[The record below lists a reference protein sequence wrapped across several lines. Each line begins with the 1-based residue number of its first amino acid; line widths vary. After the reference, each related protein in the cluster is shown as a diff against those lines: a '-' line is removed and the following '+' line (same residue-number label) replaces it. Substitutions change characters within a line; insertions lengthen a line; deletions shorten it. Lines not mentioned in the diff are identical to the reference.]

1 MWVRQCDLDAQAE
14 APSPIPA
21 RIASN
26 EEFIPPPQSP
36 EQQAYEARL
45 KEISETAARRQGLSR
60 RDFLRTGSGM
70 AAALLALNQVFGD
83 CYEVDAAEVEDQKA
97 FEEKWPKDQF
107 IFDVQTHHVDV
118 SRKWYDDTPDGK
130 AAMPFFRML
139 RPNSKSLEDSLDQ
152 LNRAH
157 YVKEVFGD
165 SDTVMAVISGV
176 PSRDWDKNPLPPDQM
191 VATRKYVN
199 DLAGSQRV
207 LSHGLLRPNLGKK
220 EMEEMERQVKDLKI
234 DAWKM
239 YTGAELGEKA
249 WFMDDEKVAYPFW
262 EKTRKLGIKNLC
274 VHKGL
279 PLGVFNEKA
288 CTPLDLEKAAKDW
301 PDLNFIV
308 YHSGFRGFGFLA
320 QGTGPKVE
328 DPKSKDP
335 QEIPWISDILRILKK
350 NPKIK
355 NIYFELGST
364 FNMTSMSAPETCMH
378 MLGQMIQVAGADH
391 ILWGT
396 DSIWDGSPQS
406 QIERLRRLK
415 IKDRLIEKYKYPQ
428 LTDAIKDQIF
438 GLNAARLF
446 GVDPKAKRQAI
457 KADKLTRVR
466 EEYRRTRRRATRSTA
481 GYGSRMAA
489 NRPRPWGPDGDAR
502 FEHGNRSPE
511 PHLVSFHHSRADCAR
526 GRGTPTCRPRPAQC
540 SAHIPGRLAGGHCR
554 FDR

>member
-1 MWVRQCDLDAQAE
+1 MWVRQCELDAQQE
-14 APSPIPA
+14 APPPIPA

-26 EEFIPPPQSP
+26 EEFIPPPQTP
-36 EQQAYEARL
+36 QQKEYEARV
-45 KEISETAARRQGLSR
+45 KEISERAARLQGLSR
-60 RDFLRTGSGM
+60 RHFLRTGSGM

-83 CYEVDAAEVEDQKA
+83 CYDVSAAEVEDQKA

-107 IFDVQTHHVDV
+107 IFDIQTHHVDV
-118 SRKWYDDTPDGK
+118 SQKWYDDTPDGK
-130 AAMPFFRML
+130 KTLAFFQML
-139 RPNSKSLEDSLDQ
+139 RPRLNVEETLDL

-176 PSRDWDKNPLPPDQM
+176 PSRTWDKNPLPPDQM

-207 LSHGLLRPNLGKK
+207 LSHGLLRPNLGPK
-220 EMEEMERQVKDLKI
+220 EFEEMERQVKDLKI

-262 EKTRKLGIKNLC
+262 ERTKKLGVKNLC

-279 PLGVFNEKA
+279 PLGFFNEKA

-308 YHSGFRGFGFLA
+308 YHSGFRGFGGIAAGL
-320 QGTGPKVE
+320 GEKVQ
-328 DPKSKDP
+328 DPKTDDP
-335 QEIPWISDILRILKK
+335 QEIFWISDIFRILKK

-355 NIYFELGST
+355 NLYFELGST
-364 FNMTSMSAPETCMH
+364 FGQLSAARPETCMH
-378 MLGQMIQVAGADH
+378 MLGQMIQTAGADH

-396 DSIWDGSPQS
+396 DSIWGGSPQS

-415 IKDRLIEKYKYPQ
+415 MKPELMEKYKYPE
-428 LTDAIKDQIF
+428 LTDEVKNQIF
-438 GLNAARLF
+438 GLNAAKLF
-446 GVDPKAKRQAI
+446 GIDPKAKRQAI
-457 KADKLTRVR
+457 KADKLTQLK
-466 EEYRRTRRRATRSTA
+466 EEYRRNPSPSNTQ
-481 GYGSRMAA
+481 YG
-489 NRPRPWGPDGDAR
+489 WVWVDDGR
-502 FEHGNRSPE
+502 E
-511 PHLVSFHHSRADCAR
+511 PTVPV
-526 GRGTPTCRPRPAQC
+526 GE
-540 SAHIPGRLAGGHCR
+540 
-554 FDR
+554 